1 MVFYTLEAYWRLGIS
16 NLTWQAKIKL
26 HLWSLKVSRSCEC
39 LLVSP
44 MKLELWQFFTRNTS
58 QVDKTVL
65 YCTESVVHN
74 CTIFLCSLDVRN
86 IVQGGDPLY
95 AGFFSTQGSGGYTWP
110 KWVRFFAKNNCLGCE
125 PEKKNK
131 FWWKKSFLWP
141 REAVFCDLR
150 SFPKNKDRSP
160 KIRINLPT
168 LSSAH

>member
-1 MVFYTLEAYWRLGIS
+1 MLKFTLFPYLVETECSRRGPRGPKKSFNGKKIADTWFGLTVTS
-16 NLTWQAKIKL
+16 NVASIGPSWFCKHQ
-26 HLWSLKVSRSCEC
+26 
-39 LLVSP
+39 
-44 MKLELWQFFTRNTS
+44 
-58 QVDKTVL
+58 QVEDQL
-65 YCTESVVHN
+65 VHN

-141 REAVFCDLR
+141 GEAVFCDLR